1 MKSCGEALRSRVCS
15 AASPGE
21 GISALA
27 EIPGGHAGALFE
39 QLAEI
44 VLIAVSHFKGNVAGA
59 HLGGFQQS
67 FCLVDAQQGQV
78 FNKALAGLLPEQRA
92 EIRPIVK
99 RCGRQVRSS
108 VF

>member
-1 MKSCGEALRSRVCS
+1 M
-15 AASPGE
+15 P
-21 GISALA
+21 

-67 FCLVDAQQGQV
+67 FCLVDAQQG
-78 FNKALAGLLPEQRA
+78 LLPGVYTVEATAQTA
-92 EIRPIVK
+92 DILFT
-99 RCGRQVRSS
+99 RSHS
-108 VF
+108 TPFVGAKWEYGFS